1 VVSRLPLQRRLLINL
16 PLSLHRNLRFDVHDH
31 GEPMFTSFVS
41 KACKGPMSAI
51 ALSALFALVPGSG
64 LYAATTPT
72 TGVSTVA
79 YSALINKFTNS
90 YWLNGSW
97 RASAGVSVA
106 ATQQNMAAFKVGTA
120 VRTADGQIRT
130 VTALKPASGALTV
143 FMNGPVLNGNLV
155 GYPNRLRVSTVA
167 STLPMPVEP
176 SPAPVSA
183 PSHAAL
189 INKFTNSYWLNGS
202 WRASA
207 GVSVAAT
214 AQNKAAFVVGAS
226 VRTADGQVRTITSVK
241 AASGALSVFMDGPAL
256 DGNRVGY
263 PNKLSLAAG
272 PALLPA
278 GSSPI
283 GNITLPAVKPVQ
295 LVGVALSG
303 AAFGPSVLPGK
314 HGTNYIYPA
323 ESYYKKYAEQG
334 LKLVRLP
341 FLWERI
347 QPRLDTELDTA
358 QLTLLTQSLDFAHK
372 HGVKVV
378 LDMHNYYRY
387 YRQPIGSETVSI
399 QSFANTWK
407 RIAQKIGN
415 HPALSGYG
423 LMNEPNT
430 KGLWP
435 QAALAAAKE
444 IRKVDRTHWIYVAGD
459 RFSSAWHWP
468 QSNTQ
473 LIADPWMRDPNNKLI
488 FEAHMYLDRDTSGMY
503 ADKTETFAPE
513 LGINRA
519 KPFVDWLRTNNLRG
533 FIGEMGVPNYA
544 PDAIVAMD
552 NLLGYLREN
561 CVPMT
566 YWAGGPWW
574 GNYILALDVAGGAE
588 QPQLAVLRKHAATPN
603 SCAAIGEPL

>member
-1 VVSRLPLQRRLLINL
+1 MPITDFSKARKGLKPVIILTALLGFF
-16 PLSLHRNLRFDVHDH
+16 PGASDVHAASV
-31 GEPMFTSFVS
+31 GGTS
-41 KACKGPMSAI
+41 A
-51 ALSALFALVPGSG
+51 
-64 LYAATTPT
+64 
-72 TGVSTVA
+72 STIS
-79 YSALINKFTNS
+79 YSALINKFTN
-90 YWLNGSW
+90 
-97 RASAGVSVA
+97 
-106 ATQQNMAAFKVGTA
+106 T
-120 VRTADGQIRT
+120 
-130 VTALKPASGALTV
+130 
-143 FMNGPVLNGNLV
+143 
-155 GYPNRLRVSTVA
+155 
-167 STLPMPVEP
+167 
-176 SPAPVSA
+176 
-183 PSHAAL
+183 
-189 INKFTNSYWLNGS
+189 YWLNGS

-214 AQNKAAFVVGAS
+214 AQNIAAFSVGTSVRTVDGQIRTVTSVKPASGALTVFMNGPVLDGAVIGYPNRLSVSSVPAPTPVATEPSDTAVAAPSYAALINKFTNMYWLNGSWRASAGVSVAATAQNSAAFVVGAS
-226 VRTADGQVRTITSVK
+226 VRTADGQVRTITSVQP
-241 AASGALSVFMDGPAL
+241 ASGALSVFMSGPVL
-256 DGNRVGY
+256 DGNVVGY
-263 PNKLSLAAG
+263 PNKLSLVAAPTTP
-272 PALLPA
+272 PAAPSAPVPEVVLPA
-278 GSSPI
+278 SG
-283 GNITLPAVKPVQ
+283 PVQ

-341 FLWERI
+341 FLWERM
-347 QPRLDTELDTA
+347 QPQLNAELDAA
-358 QLTLLTQSLDFAHK
+358 QLALLTQSLDFAQK
-372 HGVKVV
+372 YGVKVV

-387 YRQPIGSETVSI
+387 YKQPIGSETVPI
-399 QSFANTWK
+399 PSFANAWK
-407 RIAQKIGN
+407 RIAQKVGN

-435 QAALAAAKE
+435 EAALAAAKE
-444 IRKVDRTHWIYVAGD
+444 IRKVDKTHWIYVAGD

-473 LIADPWMRDPNNKLI
+473 LIADPWMRDPANKLI
-488 FEAHMYLDRDTSGMY
+488 FEAHMYLDRDTSGLY
-503 ADKTETFAPE
+503 IDKTETFAPD

-561 CVPMT
+561 CVPLT

-574 GNYILALDVAGGAE
+574 GNYILALDVSGGAE
-588 QPQLAVLRKHAATPN
+588 QPQLPILRKHANTPN
-603 SCAAIGEPL
+603 SCAAIGEPM

>member
-1 VVSRLPLQRRLLINL
+1 MSVTAFPSAVKSLL
-16 PLSLHRNLRFDVHDH
+16 
-31 GEPMFTSFVS
+31 
-41 KACKGPMSAI
+41 SAI
-51 ALSALFALVPGSG
+51 VLSALLAPLPAVGDAH
-64 LYAATTPT
+64 AATTSSSSFA
-72 TGVSTVA
+72 GIS

-106 ATQQNMAAFKVGTA
+106 ATPQNLAAFRPGTS
-120 VRTADGQIRT
+120 VRTVDGQIRT
-130 VTALKPASGALTV
+130 VTSVKSASGALTV
-143 FMNGPVLNGNLV
+143 FMSGPVLDGGV
-155 GYPNRLRVSTVA
+155 IGYPNRLSVSSIPSTTPVVTVPD
-167 STLPMPVEP
+167 TKPVA
-176 SPAPVSA
+176 APTY
-183 PSHAAL
+183 AAL
-189 INKFTNSYWLNGS
+189 INKFTNSYWQNGS

-214 AQNKAAFVVGAS
+214 AQNLATFVAGAS

-241 AASGALSVFMDGPAL
+241 PASGALTVFMNGPVL
-256 DGNRVGY
+256 DGNVIGY
-263 PNKLSLAAG
+263 PNKLRLVAA
-272 PALLPA
+272 PASLPA
-278 GSSPI
+278 APSSPI
-283 GNITLPAVKPVQ
+283 ADVTLPTQPVQ

-314 HGTNYIYPA
+314 HGTNYIFPA
-323 ESYYKKYAEQG
+323 ESYYQKYAEMG
-334 LKLVRLP
+334 MKLVRLP

-347 QPRLDTELDTA
+347 QPQLDTELDA
-358 QLTLLTQSLDFAHK
+358 AYLALLKQSLDFAQK

-387 YRQPIGSETVSI
+387 YKQPIGSETVPI
-399 QSFANTWK
+399 RSFANTWK

-435 QAALAAAKE
+435 EAALAAAKE
-444 IRKVDRTHWIYVAGD
+444 IRKVDRTNWIYVAGD

-473 LIADPWMRDPNNKLI
+473 LIADPWMRDPKNNLI
-488 FEAHMYLDRDTSGMY
+488 FEAHMYLDRDTSGLY
-503 ADKTETFAPE
+503 KDKTETFAPD

-519 KPFVDWLRTNNLRG
+519 KPFVEWLRANELRG
-533 FIGEMGVPNYA
+533 FIGEMGVPAYA

-561 CVPMT
+561 CVPLT
-566 YWAGGPWW
+566 YWAAGPWW
-574 GNYILALDVAGGAE
+574 GNYILALDVSGGAP
-588 QPQLAVLRKHAATPN
+588 QPQLPVLKKHAATPN
-603 SCAAIGEPL
+603 TCAAIGEPL

>member
-1 VVSRLPLQRRLLINL
+1 MFIVTVSQMSVIRFPSARKGLI
-16 PLSLHRNLRFDVHDH
+16 
-31 GEPMFTSFVS
+31 
-41 KACKGPMSAI
+41 SAI
-51 ALSALFALVPGSG
+51 ALAALLGFFPNSNVSAASAGS
-64 LYAATTPT
+64 T
-72 TGVSTVA
+72 STA
-79 YSALINKFTNS
+79 GISYSALINKFTNS
-90 YWLNGSW
+90 YWQNGSW

-106 ATQQNMAAFKVGTA
+106 ATEQNLAAFRVGTS

-130 VTALKPASGALTV
+130 VTSVKPASGALTV
-143 FMNGPVLNGNLV
+143 FMDGPALDGTVI
-155 GYPNRLRVSTVA
+155 GYPNRLSVSNVA
-167 STLPMPVEP
+167 SSKPVVTVP
-176 SPAPVSA
+176 DSTPTPA

-214 AQNKAAFVVGAS
+214 AQNSAAFVVGAS
-226 VRTADGQVRTITSVK
+226 VRTADGQVRTVTSVK
-241 AASGALSVFMDGPAL
+241 PASGALTVFMDGPVL
-256 DGNRVGY
+256 DGNIIGY
-263 PNKLSLAAG
+263 PNKLSLVAPPASR
-272 PALLPA
+272 PAL
-278 GSSPI
+278 SPDP
-283 GNITLPAVKPVQ
+283 ITEATPSTPERVQ

-347 QPRLDTELDTA
+347 QPQLDTELDAA
-358 QLTLLTQSLDFAHK
+358 QLALLTQSLDFAQK

-387 YRQPIGSETVSI
+387 YKQPIGSENVPI
-399 QSFANTWK
+399 KSFANAWK
-407 RIAQKIGN
+407 RIALKVGN

-435 QAALAAAKE
+435 EAALAASKA
-444 IRKVDRTHWIYVAGD
+444 IRTVDKTNWIYVAGD

-473 LIADPWMRDPNNKLI
+473 LIADPWMRDPQNNLI

-503 ADKTETFAPE
+503 ADKTETFAPD

-533 FIGEMGVPNYA
+533 FIGEMGVPGYA

-561 CVPMT
+561 CVPLT
-566 YWAGGPWW
+566 YWAAGPWW
-574 GNYILALDVAGGAE
+574 GKYILALDVSGGAE
-588 QPQLAVLRKHAATPN
+588 QPQLPVLRKHAATPN
-603 SCAAIGEPL
+603 TCAAIGEPM

>member
-1 VVSRLPLQRRLLINL
+1 MPVTVFPSARKGLI
-16 PLSLHRNLRFDVHDH
+16 SV
-31 GEPMFTSFVS
+31 
-41 KACKGPMSAI
+41 I
-51 ALSALFALVPGSG
+51 ALTALLGFLPGVSNVH
-64 LYAATTPT
+64 AATT
-72 TGVSTVA
+72 GSTSA
-79 YSALINKFTNS
+79 AGISYSALINKFTNS

-97 RASAGVSVA
+97 RASAGVSIA
-106 ATQQNMAAFKVGTA
+106 ATRQNIAAFRVGTS

-130 VTALKPASGALTV
+130 ITSIKPASGALTV
-143 FMNGPVLNGNLV
+143 FMNGPALDGNV
-155 GYPNRLRVSTVA
+155 IGYPNRLSVSNAASSTPVA
-167 STLPMPVEP
+167 TKPDS
-176 SPAPVSA
+176 APVAAS
-183 PSHAAL
+183 SYAAL
-189 INKFTNSYWLNGS
+189 INKFTNAYWLNGS

-207 GVSVAAT
+207 GVSIAAT
-214 AQNKAAFVVGAS
+214 AQNKTAFVAGAS

-241 AASGALSVFMDGPAL
+241 PAGGALTVFLNGPVLNGKAI
-256 DGNRVGY
+256 GY
-263 PNKLSLAAG
+263 PNKLSLIAA
-272 PALLPA
+272 PTILPA
-278 GSSPI
+278 APSAPLAKVAL
-283 GNITLPAVKPVQ
+283 TAREPVQ

-347 QPRLDTELDTA
+347 QPQLDTELDAA
-358 QLTLLTQSLDFAHK
+358 QLALLTQSLDFAQK

-387 YRQPIGSETVSI
+387 YREPIGSENVPI
-399 QSFANTWK
+399 KSFANAWK
-407 RIAQKIGN
+407 RIALKIGD

-435 QAALAAAKE
+435 EAALAAAKE
-444 IRKVDRTHWIYVAGD
+444 IRKVDRTNWIYVAGD

-473 LIADPWMRDPNNKLI
+473 LIADPWMRDPENKLI

-503 ADKTETFAPE
+503 VDKTETFAPD
-513 LGINRA
+513 LGIIRA

-561 CVPMT
+561 CVPLT

-574 GNYILALDVAGGAE
+574 GNYILALDVPGGAE
-588 QPQLAVLRKHAATPN
+588 QPQLPVLRKHAATPN
-603 SCAAIGEPL
+603 SCVAIGEPL

>member
-1 VVSRLPLQRRLLINL
+1 
-16 PLSLHRNLRFDVHDH
+16 
-31 GEPMFTSFVS
+31 
-41 KACKGPMSAI
+41 
-51 ALSALFALVPGSG
+51 
-64 LYAATTPT
+64 
-72 TGVSTVA
+72 
-79 YSALINKFTNS
+79 
-90 YWLNGSW
+90 
-97 RASAGVSVA
+97 
-106 ATQQNMAAFKVGTA
+106 
-120 VRTADGQIRT
+120 
-130 VTALKPASGALTV
+130 
-143 FMNGPVLNGNLV
+143 
-155 GYPNRLRVSTVA
+155 VA
-167 STLPMPVEP
+167 STLPAPAEP
-176 SPAPVSA
+176 SPAPVAS

-207 GVSVAAT
+207 AVSVAAT

-241 AASGALSVFMDGPAL
+241 PASGALTVFMDGPVL
-256 DGNRVGY
+256 DGNRIGY
-263 PNKLSLAAG
+263 PHKLSLVAA
-272 PALLPA
+272 PVILPA
-278 GSSPI
+278 APSAPI
-283 GNITLPAVKPVQ
+283 AEVTLPAIEPVR

-347 QPRLDTELDTA
+347 QPKLDTELDTA
-358 QLTLLTQSLDFAHK
+358 QLALLTQSLDFAHK

-407 RIAQKIGN
+407 RIALKVGK

-444 IRKVDRTHWIYVAGD
+444 IRKVDRSNWIYVAGD

-473 LIADPWMRDPNNKLI
+473 LIADPWMRDPNNNLI

-503 ADKTETFAPE
+503 VDKTETFAPE

-561 CVPMT
+561 CVPLT

-603 SCAAIGEPL
+603 GCAAIGEPL

>member
-1 VVSRLPLQRRLLINL
+1 MPAMALATLL
-16 PLSLHRNLRFDVHDH
+16 
-31 GEPMFTSFVS
+31 G
-41 KACKGPMSAI
+41 
-51 ALSALFALVPGSG
+51 LFPVGDA
-64 LYAATTPT
+64 YAANAVDT
-72 TGVSTVA
+72 SA
-79 YSALINKFTNS
+79 SSLSYSALVNKFTNS
-90 YWLNGSW
+90 YWQNGSW

-106 ATQQNMAAFKVGTA
+106 ATQQNMTAFRVGTS

-143 FMNGPVLNGNLV
+143 FMNGPVLDGNLV

-167 STLPMPVEP
+167 STLPVPASP
-176 SPAPVSA
+176 SPAPVAS

-241 AASGALSVFMDGPAL
+241 PASGALTVFMDGPVL
-256 DGNRVGY
+256 DGNRIGY
-263 PNKLSLAAG
+263 PNKLSLVAA
-272 PALLPA
+272 PVILPA
-278 GSSPI
+278 APSAPI
-283 GNITLPAVKPVQ
+283 AEVTLPAIEPVR

-347 QPRLDTELDTA
+347 QPKLDTELDTA
-358 QLTLLTQSLDFAHK
+358 QLALLTQSLDFAHK

-407 RIAQKIGN
+407 RIALKVGK

-444 IRKVDRTHWIYVAGD
+444 IRKVDRTNWIYVAGD

-473 LIADPWMRDPNNKLI
+473 LIADPWMRDPNNNLI

-503 ADKTETFAPE
+503 VDKTETFAPE

-533 FIGEMGVPNYA
+533 FIGEMGVPKYA

-561 CVPMT
+561 CVPLT

>member
-1 VVSRLPLQRRLLINL
+1 MPVMALATLLGFF
-16 PLSLHRNLRFDVHDH
+16 PV
-31 GEPMFTSFVS
+31 GG
-41 KACKGPMSAI
+41 A
-51 ALSALFALVPGSG
+51 
-64 LYAATTPT
+64 YAAS
-72 TGVSTVA
+72 GVDTSVSSLS
-79 YSALINKFTNS
+79 YSALVNKFTNS
-90 YWLNGSW
+90 YWQNGSW

-106 ATQQNMAAFKVGTA
+106 ATQQNMTAFRVGTS

-143 FMNGPVLNGNLV
+143 FLNGPVLDGNLV
-155 GYPNRLRVSTVA
+155 GYPNRLRVSSVA
-167 STLPMPVEP
+167 STVPVPAEP
-176 SPAPVSA
+176 SPAPVAS

-241 AASGALSVFMDGPAL
+241 PASGALTVFMDGPVL
-256 DGNRVGY
+256 DGNRIGY
-263 PNKLSLAAG
+263 PHKLSLVAA
-272 PALLPA
+272 PVILPA
-278 GSSPI
+278 APSAPI
-283 GNITLPAVKPVQ
+283 AEVTLPAIEPVR

-347 QPRLDTELDTA
+347 QPKLDTELDTA
-358 QLTLLTQSLDFAHK
+358 QLALLTQSLDFAHK

-407 RIAQKIGN
+407 RIALKVGK

-444 IRKVDRTHWIYVAGD
+444 IRKVDRTSWIYVAGD

-473 LIADPWMRDPNNKLI
+473 LIADPWMRDPNNNLI

-503 ADKTETFAPE
+503 VDKTETFAPE

-561 CVPMT
+561 CVPLT

>member
-1 VVSRLPLQRRLLINL
+1 MP
-16 PLSLHRNLRFDVHDH
+16 
-31 GEPMFTSFVS
+31 
-41 KACKGPMSAI
+41 AI
-51 ALSALFALVPGSG
+51 ALTALLGFFPDISNVHAASAGITSASG
-64 LYAATTPT
+64 I
-72 TGVSTVA
+72 S
-79 YSALINKFTNS
+79 YSALINKFTNT

-106 ATQQNMAAFKVGTA
+106 ATEQNIAAFQVGTS

-130 VTALKPASGALTV
+130 VTSVKPASGALTV
-143 FMNGPVLNGNLV
+143 FMNGPVLDGAVV
-155 GYPNRLRVSTVA
+155 GYPNRLSVSNVA
-167 STLPMPVEP
+167 SSVPVVPEP
-176 SPAPVSA
+176 DDTPAPA
-183 PSHAAL
+183 PSYAAL
-189 INKFTNSYWLNGS
+189 INKFTNTYWLNGS

-214 AQNKAAFVVGAS
+214 AQNSAAFVVGAS
-226 VRTADGQVRTITSVK
+226 VRTADGQVRTITTVK
-241 AASGALSVFMDGPAL
+241 PASGALSVFMDGPVL
-256 DGNRVGY
+256 DGNLVGY
-263 PNKLSLAAG
+263 PNKLSLVDA
-272 PALLPA
+272 PTPLPA
-278 GSSPI
+278 APSDPI
-283 GNITLPAVKPVQ
+283 AEVTPPAIEPVQ

-303 AAFGPSVLPGK
+303 AAFGPSILPGK

-347 QPRLDTELDTA
+347 QPQLDTELDAA
-358 QLTLLTQSLDFAHK
+358 QLALLTQSLDFAQK

-387 YRQPIGSETVSI
+387 YREPIGSENVPI
-399 QSFANTWK
+399 RSFANTWK
-407 RIAQKIGN
+407 LIAEKIGN

-435 QAALAAAKE
+435 EAALAAAKE
-444 IRKVDRTHWIYVAGD
+444 IRKVDRTNWIYVAGD

-473 LIADPWMRDPNNKLI
+473 LIADPWMRDPENRLI
-488 FEAHMYLDRDTSGMY
+488 FEAHMYLDRDTSGLY
-503 ADKTETFAPE
+503 TDKTETFAPD

-561 CVPMT
+561 CVPLT
-566 YWAGGPWW
+566 YWAAGPWW
-574 GNYILALDVAGGAE
+574 GNYILALDVSGGAE
-588 QPQLAVLRKHAATPN
+588 QPQLPVLRKHATTPN
-603 SCAAIGEPL
+603 SCAAIGEPM

>member
-1 VVSRLPLQRRLLINL
+1 MP
-16 PLSLHRNLRFDVHDH
+16 
-31 GEPMFTSFVS
+31 
-41 KACKGPMSAI
+41 AI
-51 ALSALFALVPGSG
+51 ALTALLGFFPDISNVHAASAGITSASG
-64 LYAATTPT
+64 I
-72 TGVSTVA
+72 S
-79 YSALINKFTNS
+79 YSALINKFTNT

-106 ATQQNMAAFKVGTA
+106 ATEQNIAAFQVGTS

-130 VTALKPASGALTV
+130 VTSVKPASGALTV
-143 FMNGPVLNGNLV
+143 FMNGPVLDGAVV
-155 GYPNRLRVSTVA
+155 GYPNRLSVSNVA
-167 STLPMPVEP
+167 SSVPVVPEP
-176 SPAPVSA
+176 DDTPAPA
-183 PSHAAL
+183 PSYAAL
-189 INKFTNSYWLNGS
+189 INKFTNTYWLNGS

-214 AQNKAAFVVGAS
+214 AQNSAAFVVGAS
-226 VRTADGQVRTITSVK
+226 VRTADGQVRTITTVK
-241 AASGALSVFMDGPAL
+241 PASGALSVFMDGPVL
-256 DGNRVGY
+256 DGNLVGY
-263 PNKLSLAAG
+263 PNKLSLVDA
-272 PALLPA
+272 PTPLPA
-278 GSSPI
+278 APSDPI
-283 GNITLPAVKPVQ
+283 AEVTPPAIEPVQ

-303 AAFGPSVLPGK
+303 AAFGPSILPGK

-347 QPRLDTELDTA
+347 QPQLDTELDAA
-358 QLTLLTQSLDFAHK
+358 QLALLTRSLDFAQK

-387 YRQPIGSETVSI
+387 YREPIGSENVPI
-399 QSFANTWK
+399 RSFANTWK
-407 RIAQKIGN
+407 LIAEKIGN

-435 QAALAAAKE
+435 EAALAAAKE
-444 IRKVDRTHWIYVAGD
+444 IRKVDRTNWIYVAGD

-473 LIADPWMRDPNNKLI
+473 LIADPWMRDPENRLI
-488 FEAHMYLDRDTSGMY
+488 FEAHMYLDRDTSGLY
-503 ADKTETFAPE
+503 TDKTETFAPD

-561 CVPMT
+561 CVPLT
-566 YWAGGPWW
+566 YWAAGPWW
-574 GNYILALDVAGGAE
+574 GNYILALDVSGGAE
-588 QPQLAVLRKHAATPN
+588 QPQLPVLRKHATTPN
-603 SCAAIGEPL
+603 SCAAIGEPM

>member
-1 VVSRLPLQRRLLINL
+1 MALATLLGFF
-16 PLSLHRNLRFDVHDH
+16 PVGD
-31 GEPMFTSFVS
+31 
-41 KACKGPMSAI
+41 A
-51 ALSALFALVPGSG
+51 
-64 LYAATTPT
+64 YAANAVDTS
-72 TGVSTVA
+72 VSSLS
-79 YSALINKFTNS
+79 YSALVNKFTNS
-90 YWLNGSW
+90 YWQNGSL

-106 ATQQNMAAFKVGTA
+106 ATQQNMTAFRVGTS

-143 FMNGPVLNGNLV
+143 FLNGPVLDGNLV
-155 GYPNRLRVSTVA
+155 GYPNRLRVSSVA
-167 STLPMPVEP
+167 STVPVPAEP
-176 SPAPVSA
+176 SPAPVAS

-241 AASGALSVFMDGPAL
+241 LASGALTVFMDGPVL
-256 DGNRVGY
+256 DGNRIGY
-263 PNKLSLAAG
+263 PHKLSLIAA
-272 PALLPA
+272 PV
-278 GSSPI
+278 
-283 GNITLPAVKPVQ
+283 TLPAAPSAPIAEVTLPAIEPVH

-347 QPRLDTELDTA
+347 QPKLDTELDTA
-358 QLTLLTQSLDFAHK
+358 QLALLTQSLDFAHK

-407 RIAQKIGN
+407 RIALKVGK

-444 IRKVDRTHWIYVAGD
+444 IRKVDRTNWIYVAGD

-473 LIADPWMRDPNNKLI
+473 LIADPWMRDPNNNLI

-503 ADKTETFAPE
+503 VDKTETFAPE

-561 CVPMT
+561 CVPLT

>member
-1 VVSRLPLQRRLLINL
+1 MP
-16 PLSLHRNLRFDVHDH
+16 
-31 GEPMFTSFVS
+31 
-41 KACKGPMSAI
+41 AI
-51 ALSALFALVPGSG
+51 ALSALLGFIPVTSIH
-64 LYAATTPT
+64 AATAQNTS
-72 TGVSTVA
+72 VSGMS

-106 ATQQNMAAFKVGTA
+106 ATQQNMAAFRVGTS
-120 VRTADGQIRT
+120 VRTADGQTRT
-130 VTALKPASGALTV
+130 VTAVKPASGALTV
-143 FMNGPVLNGNLV
+143 FMNGPVLDGNLV
-155 GYPNRLRVSTVA
+155 GYPNRLRVSTEA
-167 STLPMPVEP
+167 STLPVPTEA
-176 SPAPVSA
+176 STAPVS
-183 PSHAAL
+183 STGHAAL

-214 AQNKAAFVVGAS
+214 AQNKAAFTVGAS
-226 VRTADGQVRTITSVK
+226 VRTADGQVRTITSIK
-241 AASGALSVFMDGPAL
+241 PASGALTVFMDGPAL
-256 DGNRVGY
+256 DGNRIGY
-263 PNKLSLAAG
+263 PNKLSLIAA
-272 PALLPA
+272 PAILPA
-278 GSSPI
+278 KAPAPSADV
-283 GNITLPAVKPVQ
+283 TLPTIEPVQ

-347 QPRLDTELDTA
+347 QPQLDTELDTA
-358 QLTLLTQSLDFAHK
+358 QLALLTQSLDFAHK

-407 RIAQKIGN
+407 RIALKVGK

-444 IRKVDRTHWIYVAGD
+444 IRKVDRINWIYVAGD

-473 LIADPWMRDPNNKLI
+473 LIADPWMRDPQNNLI

-503 ADKTETFAPE
+503 VDKTETFAPE

-519 KPFVDWLRTNNLRG
+519 KPFVDWLRTHNLRG

-561 CVPMT
+561 CVSMT
-566 YWAGGPWW
+566 YWAAGPWW

-588 QPQLAVLRKHAATPN
+588 QPQLAVLKKHAATPN
-603 SCAAIGEPL
+603 SCAAIGEPM

>member
-1 VVSRLPLQRRLLINL
+1 
-16 PLSLHRNLRFDVHDH
+16 
-31 GEPMFTSFVS
+31 
-41 KACKGPMSAI
+41 MSAI
-51 ALSALFALVPGSG
+51 ALAALLGFCPGANDVQ
-64 LYAATTPT
+64 AATVNGT
-72 TGVSTVA
+72 STSA
-79 YSALINKFTNS
+79 ISYSALINKFTN
-90 YWLNGSW
+90 
-97 RASAGVSVA
+97 
-106 ATQQNMAAFKVGTA
+106 T
-120 VRTADGQIRT
+120 
-130 VTALKPASGALTV
+130 
-143 FMNGPVLNGNLV
+143 
-155 GYPNRLRVSTVA
+155 
-167 STLPMPVEP
+167 
-176 SPAPVSA
+176 
-183 PSHAAL
+183 
-189 INKFTNSYWLNGS
+189 YWLNGS

-214 AQNKAAFVVGAS
+214 AQNIAAFRVGTAVRTADGQIRTVTSVKPASGALTIFMNGPALNGAVVGYPNRLSVSNVPAPTPVTTAPSNTAVAAPSYAALINKFTNTYWLNGSWRASAGVSVAATAQNRAAFVAGAS

-241 AASGALSVFMDGPAL
+241 PASGALSVFMSGPAL
-256 DGNRVGY
+256 DGNVVGY
-263 PNKLSLAAG
+263 PNKLSLVAAPTIQ
-272 PALLPA
+272 PAAPSAPVAEAVLPA
-278 GSSPI
+278 SG
-283 GNITLPAVKPVQ
+283 PVQ

-347 QPRLDTELDTA
+347 QPRLNTELDAA
-358 QLTLLTQSLDFAHK
+358 QVALLTQSLDFAQK
-372 HGVKVV
+372 YGVKVV

-387 YRQPIGSETVSI
+387 YKQPIGSETVPI
-399 QSFANTWK
+399 PSFANTWK
-407 RIAQKIGN
+407 RIAQKVGS

-435 QAALAAAKE
+435 EAALAAAKE
-444 IRKVDRTHWIYVAGD
+444 IRKVDKTHWIYVAGD

-473 LIADPWMRDPNNKLI
+473 LIADPWMRDPANKLI
-488 FEAHMYLDRDTSGMY
+488 FEAHMYLDRDTSGLY
-503 ADKTETFAPE
+503 IDKTETFAPD

-561 CVPMT
+561 CVPLT

-574 GNYILALDVAGGAE
+574 GKYILALDVSGGAE
-588 QPQLAVLRKHAATPN
+588 QPQLPVLRKHANTPN
-603 SCAAIGEPL
+603 SCAAIGEPM

>member
-1 VVSRLPLQRRLLINL
+1 
-16 PLSLHRNLRFDVHDH
+16 
-31 GEPMFTSFVS
+31 MT
-41 KACKGPMSAI
+41 AI
-51 ALSALFALVPGSG
+51 ALTAVLGVFPGVDDAH
-64 LYAATTPT
+64 AATAS
-72 TGVSTVA
+72 STSA
-79 YSALINKFTNS
+79 AEISYSALINKFTNR

-106 ATQQNMAAFKVGTA
+106 ATPQNIAAFKVGTT
-120 VRTADGQIRT
+120 VRTVDGQIRT
-130 VTALKPASGALTV
+130 VTSVKPASGALTV
-143 FMNGPVLNGNLV
+143 FMNGPVLDGKV
-155 GYPNRLRVSTVA
+155 IGYPNRLSVSNVARSTPVKIAPASKATATGAAVRTANGQIRTVSSAKPA
-167 STLPMPVEP
+167 SVAQTVFT
-176 SPAPVSA
+176 SA
-183 PSHAAL
+183 PT
-189 INKFTNSYWLNGS
+189 IGGNLNGS
-202 WRASA
+202 A
-207 GVSVAAT
+207 
-214 AQNKAAFVVGAS
+214 
-226 VRTADGQVRTITSVK
+226 
-241 AASGALSVFMDGPAL
+241 
-256 DGNRVGY
+256 
-263 PNKLSLAAG
+263 NKLSPVAA
-272 PALLPA
+272 
-278 GSSPI
+278 
-283 GNITLPAVKPVQ
+283 PAVQATASSAPIAEVTLSAVEPVQ

-347 QPRLDTELDTA
+347 QPQLDTELDAA
-358 QLTLLTQSLDFAHK
+358 QLALLTQSLDFAQK

-387 YRQPIGSETVSI
+387 YKQPIGSEYVPI
-399 QSFANTWK
+399 RSFANTWK

-435 QAALAAAKE
+435 EAALAAAKE
-444 IRKVDRTHWIYVAGD
+444 IRKIDKINWIYVAGD

-473 LIADPWMRDPNNKLI
+473 LIADPWMRDPANKLI

-503 ADKTETFAPE
+503 ADKTETFAPD

-519 KPFVDWLRTNNLRG
+519 KPFVDWLRANNLRG
-533 FIGEMGVPNYA
+533 FIGEMGVPHYA

-552 NLLGYLREN
+552 NLLGYLRDN
-561 CVPMT
+561 CVPIT
-566 YWAGGPWW
+566 YWAAGPWW
-574 GNYILALDVAGGAE
+574 GNYILALDVTGGAE
-588 QPQLAVLRKHAATPN
+588 QPQLPVLRKHANTPN
-603 SCAAIGEPL
+603 SCAAIGEPM

>member
-1 VVSRLPLQRRLLINL
+1 MP
-16 PLSLHRNLRFDVHDH
+16 
-31 GEPMFTSFVS
+31 
-41 KACKGPMSAI
+41 AI
-51 ALSALFALVPGSG
+51 ALSALLGFLPVTSVHATI
-64 LYAATTPT
+64 AAD
-72 TGVSTVA
+72 TGVSGMS

-106 ATQQNMAAFKVGTA
+106 ATQQNMAAFRVGTS
-120 VRTADGQIRT
+120 VQTADGQIRT

-143 FMNGPVLNGNLV
+143 FMNGTVLDGNLV
-155 GYPNRLRVSTVA
+155 GYPNRLRVSTVTSTPLA
-167 STLPMPVEP
+167 SAET
-176 SPAPVSA
+176 SPAPVSS
-183 PSHAAL
+183 PTHTAL

-214 AQNKAAFVVGAS
+214 AQNKAAFAAGAS

-241 AASGALSVFMDGPAL
+241 PASGALTVFMDGPAL
-256 DGNRVGY
+256 DGNRIGY
-263 PNKLSLAAG
+263 PNKLSLVAA
-272 PALLPA
+272 PTVLPA
-278 GSSPI
+278 APSAPI
-283 GNITLPAVKPVQ
+283 AEVTLPAIEPVQ

-347 QPRLDTELDTA
+347 QPQLDTDLDSA
-358 QLTLLTQSLDFAHK
+358 QLALLTQSLDFAHK

-407 RIAQKIGN
+407 RIALKVGK

-444 IRKVDRTHWIYVAGD
+444 IRKVDRTNWIYVAGD

-473 LIADPWMRDPNNKLI
+473 LIADPWMRDPQNNLI

-519 KPFVDWLRTNNLRG
+519 KPFVDWLRINNLRG

-566 YWAGGPWW
+566 YWAAGPWW
-574 GNYILALDVAGGAE
+574 GNYILALDIAGGAE
-588 QPQLAVLRKHAATPN
+588 QPQLAVLRKHAATAN
-603 SCAAIGEPL
+603 SCAAIGEPM

>member
-1 VVSRLPLQRRLLINL
+1 MALATLLGFF
-16 PLSLHRNLRFDVHDH
+16 PVGD
-31 GEPMFTSFVS
+31 
-41 KACKGPMSAI
+41 A
-51 ALSALFALVPGSG
+51 
-64 LYAATTPT
+64 YAANAVDTS
-72 TGVSTVA
+72 VSSLS

-90 YWLNGSW
+90 YWQNGSW
-97 RASAGVSVA
+97 RTSAGVSVA
-106 ATQQNMAAFKVGTA
+106 ATQQNMTAFRVGTS

-143 FMNGPVLNGNLV
+143 FMNGPVLDGNLV

-167 STLPMPVEP
+167 STLPVPASP
-176 SPAPVSA
+176 SPAPVVS

-226 VRTADGQVRTITSVK
+226 VRTADGHVRTITSVK
-241 AASGALSVFMDGPAL
+241 PASGALTVFMDGPVL

-263 PNKLSLAAG
+263 PNKLSLVAA
-272 PALLPA
+272 PVILPA
-278 GSSPI
+278 APSAPI
-283 GNITLPAVKPVQ
+283 AEVTLPAIEPVR

-347 QPRLDTELDTA
+347 QPKLDTELDTA
-358 QLTLLTQSLDFAHK
+358 QLALLTQSLDFAHK

-407 RIAQKIGN
+407 RIALKVGK

-444 IRKVDRTHWIYVAGD
+444 IRKVDRTNWIYVAGD

-473 LIADPWMRDPNNKLI
+473 LIADPWMRDPNNNLI

-503 ADKTETFAPE
+503 VDKTETFAPE

-544 PDAIVAMD
+544 PDAILAMD

-561 CVPMT
+561 CVPLT

>member
-1 VVSRLPLQRRLLINL
+1 MPAMALATLLGFF
-16 PLSLHRNLRFDVHDH
+16 PVGD
-31 GEPMFTSFVS
+31 
-41 KACKGPMSAI
+41 A
-51 ALSALFALVPGSG
+51 
-64 LYAATTPT
+64 YAANAVDTS
-72 TGVSTVA
+72 VSSLS

-90 YWLNGSW
+90 YWQNGSW
-97 RASAGVSVA
+97 RTSAGVSVA
-106 ATQQNMAAFKVGTA
+106 ATQQNMTAFRVGTS

-143 FMNGPVLNGNLV
+143 FMNGPVLDGNLV
-155 GYPNRLRVSTVA
+155 GYPNRLRVSTMA
-167 STLPMPVEP
+167 STVPVPAEP
-176 SPAPVSA
+176 SPAPVASS
-183 PSHAAL
+183 SHAAL

-214 AQNKAAFVVGAS
+214 AQNKAAFIVGAS

-241 AASGALSVFMDGPAL
+241 PASGALTVLMDGPVL
-256 DGNRVGY
+256 DGNRIGY
-263 PNKLSLAAG
+263 PNKLSLVAA
-272 PALLPA
+272 PVILPA
-278 GSSPI
+278 APSAPI
-283 GNITLPAVKPVQ
+283 AEVTLPAIEPVR

-347 QPRLDTELDTA
+347 QPKLDTELDTA
-358 QLTLLTQSLDFAHK
+358 QLALLTQSLDFAHK

-407 RIAQKIGN
+407 RIALKVGK

-444 IRKVDRTHWIYVAGD
+444 IRKVDRINWIYVAGD

-473 LIADPWMRDPNNKLI
+473 LIADPWMRDPNNNLI

-503 ADKTETFAPE
+503 LDKTETFAPE

-561 CVPMT
+561 CVSLT

>member
-1 VVSRLPLQRRLLINL
+1 MALATLLGFF
-16 PLSLHRNLRFDVHDH
+16 PVGD
-31 GEPMFTSFVS
+31 
-41 KACKGPMSAI
+41 A
-51 ALSALFALVPGSG
+51 
-64 LYAATTPT
+64 YAANAVDTS
-72 TGVSTVA
+72 VSSLS
-79 YSALINKFTNS
+79 YSALVNKFTNS
-90 YWLNGSW
+90 YWQNGSW

-106 ATQQNMAAFKVGTA
+106 ATQQNMTAFRVGTS

-143 FMNGPVLNGNLV
+143 FLNGPVLDGNLV

-167 STLPMPVEP
+167 SSLPAPAEP
-176 SPAPVSA
+176 SPAPVSS

-202 WRASA
+202 WRVSA

-226 VRTADGQVRTITSVK
+226 VSTADGQVRTITSVK
-241 AASGALSVFMDGPAL
+241 PASGALTVFMDGPVL
-256 DGNRVGY
+256 DGNRIGY
-263 PNKLSLAAG
+263 PNKLSLVAA
-272 PALLPA
+272 PVILPA
-278 GSSPI
+278 APSAPI
-283 GNITLPAVKPVQ
+283 AEVTLPAIEPVR

-347 QPRLDTELDTA
+347 QPKLDTELDTA
-358 QLTLLTQSLDFAHK
+358 QLALLTQSLDFAHK

-407 RIAQKIGN
+407 RIALKVGK

-444 IRKVDRTHWIYVAGD
+444 IRKVDRTNWIYVAGD

-473 LIADPWMRDPNNKLI
+473 LIADPWMRDPNNNLI

-503 ADKTETFAPE
+503 VDKTETFAPE

-561 CVPMT
+561 CVPLT

>member
-1 VVSRLPLQRRLLINL
+1 MSVTVFPSAR
-16 PLSLHRNLRFDVHDH
+16 
-31 GEPMFTSFVS
+31 
-41 KACKGPMSAI
+41 KGLMSAI
-51 ALSALFALVPGSG
+51 ALAALLSFFPNSNVSAASAGS
-64 LYAATTPT
+64 T
-72 TGVSTVA
+72 STSGIS

-90 YWLNGSW
+90 YWQNGSW

-106 ATQQNMAAFKVGTA
+106 ATEQNLAAFRVGTS

-130 VTALKPASGALTV
+130 VTSVKPASGALTV
-143 FMNGPVLNGNLV
+143 FLTGPVLDGTV
-155 GYPNRLRVSTVA
+155 IGYPNRLSVSNVAGPKPDVTVPE
-167 STLPMPVEP
+167 SQPV
-176 SPAPVSA
+176 AA

-214 AQNKAAFVVGAS
+214 AKNSAAFVVGAS
-226 VRTADGQVRTITSVK
+226 VRTADGQVRTVTSVK
-241 AASGALSVFMDGPAL
+241 PASGALTVFMDGPVL
-256 DGNRVGY
+256 DGNIIGY
-263 PNKLSLAAG
+263 PNKLSLVAPPASR
-272 PALLPA
+272 PAL
-278 GSSPI
+278 SPDP
-283 GNITLPAVKPVQ
+283 ITETTPPTAEPVQ

-323 ESYYKKYAEQG
+323 ESYYKKYAGQG

-347 QPRLDTELDTA
+347 QPQLNTELDAA
-358 QLTLLTQSLDFAHK
+358 QLALLTQSLDFAHK

-387 YRQPIGSETVSI
+387 YKQPIGSENVPI
-399 QSFANTWK
+399 QAFADTWK
-407 RIAQKIGN
+407 RIAQKVGN

-435 QAALAAAKE
+435 EAALAAAKE
-444 IRKVDRTHWIYVAGD
+444 IRTVDKANWIYVAGD

-473 LIADPWMRDPNNKLI
+473 LIADPWMRDPQNNLI
-488 FEAHMYLDRDTSGMY
+488 FEAHMYLDRDTSGLY
-503 ADKTETFAPE
+503 VDKTETFAPD

-519 KPFVDWLRTNNLRG
+519 KPFVDWLRANNLRG
-533 FIGEMGVPNYA
+533 FIGEMGVPSYA

-552 NLLGYLREN
+552 NLLGYLRDN
-561 CVPMT
+561 CVPLT
-566 YWAGGPWW
+566 YWAAGPWW
-574 GNYILALDVAGGAE
+574 GNYILALDVSGGAE
-588 QPQLAVLRKHAATPN
+588 QPQLPVLRKHAATPN
-603 SCAAIGEPL
+603 TCAAIGEPM

>member
-1 VVSRLPLQRRLLINL
+1 MALATLLGFF
-16 PLSLHRNLRFDVHDH
+16 PVGD
-31 GEPMFTSFVS
+31 
-41 KACKGPMSAI
+41 A
-51 ALSALFALVPGSG
+51 
-64 LYAATTPT
+64 YAANAVDTS
-72 TGVSTVA
+72 VSSLS
-79 YSALINKFTNS
+79 YSALVNKFTNS
-90 YWLNGSW
+90 YWQNGSW

-106 ATQQNMAAFKVGTA
+106 ATQQNMTAFRVGTS

-143 FMNGPVLNGNLV
+143 FMTGPVLDGNLV

-167 STLPMPVEP
+167 STLPVPASP
-176 SPAPVSA
+176 SPAPVAS

-241 AASGALSVFMDGPAL
+241 PASGALTVFMDGPVL
-256 DGNRVGY
+256 DGNRIGY
-263 PNKLSLAAG
+263 PNKLSLVAA
-272 PALLPA
+272 PVILPA
-278 GSSPI
+278 APSAPI
-283 GNITLPAVKPVQ
+283 AEVTLPAIEPVR

-347 QPRLDTELDTA
+347 QPKLDTELDTA
-358 QLTLLTQSLDFAHK
+358 QLALLTQSLDFAHK
-372 HGVKVV
+372 HGVTVV

-407 RIAQKIGN
+407 RIALKVGK

-444 IRKVDRTHWIYVAGD
+444 IRKVDRSNWIYVAGD

-503 ADKTETFAPE
+503 VDKTETFAPE

-561 CVPMT
+561 CVPLT

-574 GNYILALDVAGGAE
+574 GNYILALDVAAGAE
-588 QPQLAVLRKHAATPN
+588 QPQLAVLRRHAAAPN

>member
-1 VVSRLPLQRRLLINL
+1 MALATLLGFFPVGDAYATNAVDTSASS
-16 PLSLHRNLRFDVHDH
+16 LS
-31 GEPMFTSFVS
+31 
-41 KACKGPMSAI
+41 
-51 ALSALFALVPGSG
+51 
-64 LYAATTPT
+64 
-72 TGVSTVA
+72 
-79 YSALINKFTNS
+79 YSALVNKFTNS
-90 YWLNGSW
+90 YWQNGSW

-106 ATQQNMAAFKVGTA
+106 ATQQNMTAFRVGTS

-143 FMNGPVLNGNLV
+143 FLNGPVLDGNLV

-167 STLPMPVEP
+167 STVPVPAEP
-176 SPAPVSA
+176 SPAPVAS

-226 VRTADGQVRTITSVK
+226 VRTADGQVRTITSIK
-241 AASGALSVFMDGPAL
+241 PASGALTVFMDGPVL
-256 DGNRVGY
+256 DGNRIGY
-263 PNKLSLAAG
+263 PHKLSLVAA
-272 PALLPA
+272 PVILPA
-278 GSSPI
+278 APSAPI
-283 GNITLPAVKPVQ
+283 AEVTLPAIEPVR

-347 QPRLDTELDTA
+347 QPKLDTELDTA
-358 QLTLLTQSLDFAHK
+358 QLALLTQSLDFAHK

-407 RIAQKIGN
+407 RIALKVSK

-444 IRKVDRTHWIYVAGD
+444 IRKVDRTNWIYVAGD

-473 LIADPWMRDPNNKLI
+473 LIADPWMRDPNNNLI

-503 ADKTETFAPE
+503 VDKTETFAPE

-533 FIGEMGVPNYA
+533 FIGEIGVPNYA

-561 CVPMT
+561 CVPLT

>member
-1 VVSRLPLQRRLLINL
+1 MFNHFSPRLSKGLMPAMALATLLGFF
-16 PLSLHRNLRFDVHDH
+16 PV
-31 GEPMFTSFVS
+31 GG
-41 KACKGPMSAI
+41 A
-51 ALSALFALVPGSG
+51 
-64 LYAATTPT
+64 YAAS
-72 TGVSTVA
+72 GVDTSVSSLS
-79 YSALINKFTNS
+79 YSALVNKFTNS
-90 YWLNGSW
+90 YWQNGSW

-106 ATQQNMAAFKVGTA
+106 ATQQNMTAFRVGTS

-143 FMNGPVLNGNLV
+143 FLNGPVLDGNLV

-167 STLPMPVEP
+167 STLPVPASP
-176 SPAPVSA
+176 SPAPVAS

-241 AASGALSVFMDGPAL
+241 PASGALTVFMDGPVL
-256 DGNRVGY
+256 DGNRIGY
-263 PNKLSLAAG
+263 PHKLSLVAA
-272 PALLPA
+272 PVILPA
-278 GSSPI
+278 APSAPI
-283 GNITLPAVKPVQ
+283 AEVTLPAIEPVR

-347 QPRLDTELDTA
+347 QPKLDTELDTA
-358 QLTLLTQSLDFAHK
+358 QLALLTQSLDFAHK

-407 RIAQKIGN
+407 RIALKVGK

-444 IRKVDRTHWIYVAGD
+444 IRKVDRTSWIYVAGD

-473 LIADPWMRDPNNKLI
+473 LIADPWMRDPNNNLI

-503 ADKTETFAPE
+503 VDKTETFAPE

-561 CVPMT
+561 CVPLT

>member
-1 VVSRLPLQRRLLINL
+1 MPAMALATLLGFF
-16 PLSLHRNLRFDVHDH
+16 PVGD
-31 GEPMFTSFVS
+31 
-41 KACKGPMSAI
+41 A
-51 ALSALFALVPGSG
+51 
-64 LYAATTPT
+64 YAANAVDTS
-72 TGVSTVA
+72 VSSLS

-90 YWLNGSW
+90 YWQNGSW
-97 RASAGVSVA
+97 RSSAGVSVA
-106 ATQQNMAAFKVGTA
+106 ATQQNMTAFRVGTS

-143 FMNGPVLNGNLV
+143 FLNGPVLDGNLV

-167 STLPMPVEP
+167 STVPVPAEP
-176 SPAPVSA
+176 SPAPVASS
-183 PSHAAL
+183 SHAAL

-214 AQNKAAFVVGAS
+214 AQNKAAFIVGAS

-241 AASGALSVFMDGPAL
+241 PASGALTVFMDGPVL
-256 DGNRVGY
+256 DGNRIGY
-263 PNKLSLAAG
+263 PNKLSLVVA
-272 PALLPA
+272 PVILPA
-278 GSSPI
+278 APSAPI
-283 GNITLPAVKPVQ
+283 AEVTLPAIEPVR

-347 QPRLDTELDTA
+347 QPKLDTELDTA
-358 QLTLLTQSLDFAHK
+358 QLALLTQSLDFAHK

-407 RIAQKIGN
+407 RIALKVGK
-415 HPALSGYG
+415 HPALGGYG

-444 IRKVDRTHWIYVAGD
+444 IRKVDRTNWIYVAGD

-473 LIADPWMRDPNNKLI
+473 LITDPWMRDPNNNLI

-503 ADKTETFAPE
+503 VDKTETFAPE

-561 CVPMT
+561 CVPLT

>member
-1 VVSRLPLQRRLLINL
+1 MFIVTVSQMSVIRFPSARKGLI
-16 PLSLHRNLRFDVHDH
+16 
-31 GEPMFTSFVS
+31 
-41 KACKGPMSAI
+41 SAI
-51 ALSALFALVPGSG
+51 ALAALLGFFPNSNVSAASAGS
-64 LYAATTPT
+64 T
-72 TGVSTVA
+72 STA
-79 YSALINKFTNS
+79 GISYSALINKFTNS
-90 YWLNGSW
+90 YWQNGSW

-106 ATQQNMAAFKVGTA
+106 ATEQNLAAFRVGTS

-130 VTALKPASGALTV
+130 VTSVKPASGALTV
-143 FMNGPVLNGNLV
+143 FMDGPVLDGTV
-155 GYPNRLRVSTVA
+155 IGYPNRLSVSNVA
-167 STLPMPVEP
+167 SSKPVVTVP
-176 SPAPVSA
+176 DSTPAPA

-189 INKFTNSYWLNGS
+189 INKFTNSYWQNGS

-214 AQNKAAFVVGAS
+214 AKNSAAFVIGAS
-226 VRTADGQVRTITSVK
+226 VRTADGQVRTVTSVK
-241 AASGALSVFMDGPAL
+241 PASGALTVFMDGPVL
-256 DGNRVGY
+256 DGNIIGY
-263 PNKLSLAAG
+263 PNKLSLVAP
-272 PALLPA
+272 PASRPSL
-278 GSSPI
+278 SPDPI
-283 GNITLPAVKPVQ
+283 EETTPSTTEPVQ

-347 QPRLDTELDTA
+347 QPQLDTELDAA
-358 QLTLLTQSLDFAHK
+358 QLALLTQSLDFAQK

-387 YRQPIGSETVSI
+387 YKQPIGSENVPI
-399 QSFANTWK
+399 KSFADTWK
-407 RIAQKIGN
+407 RIALKVGN

-435 QAALAAAKE
+435 EAALAASKA
-444 IRKVDRTHWIYVAGD
+444 IRTVDKGSWIYVAGD

-473 LIADPWMRDPNNKLI
+473 LIADPWMRDPQNNLI

-503 ADKTETFAPE
+503 ADKTETFAPD

-533 FIGEMGVPNYA
+533 FIGEMGVPGYA

-561 CVPMT
+561 CVPLT
-566 YWAGGPWW
+566 YWAAGPWW
-574 GNYILALDVAGGAE
+574 GKYILALDVSGGAE
-588 QPQLAVLRKHAATPN
+588 QPQLPVLRKHAATPN
-603 SCAAIGEPL
+603 TCAAIGEPK

>member
-1 VVSRLPLQRRLLINL
+1 
-16 PLSLHRNLRFDVHDH
+16 
-31 GEPMFTSFVS
+31 
-41 KACKGPMSAI
+41 MSAI
-51 ALSALFALVPGSG
+51 ALAALLGFCPGANDVQ
-64 LYAATTPT
+64 AATVNGT
-72 TGVSTVA
+72 STSA
-79 YSALINKFTNS
+79 ISYSALINKFTN
-90 YWLNGSW
+90 
-97 RASAGVSVA
+97 
-106 ATQQNMAAFKVGTA
+106 T
-120 VRTADGQIRT
+120 
-130 VTALKPASGALTV
+130 
-143 FMNGPVLNGNLV
+143 
-155 GYPNRLRVSTVA
+155 
-167 STLPMPVEP
+167 
-176 SPAPVSA
+176 
-183 PSHAAL
+183 
-189 INKFTNSYWLNGS
+189 YWLNGS

-214 AQNKAAFVVGAS
+214 AQNIAAFRVGTAVRTADGQIRTVTSVKPASGALTIFMNGPALNGAVVGYPNRLSVSNVPAPTPVTTAPSNTAVAAPSYAALINKFTNTYWLNGSWRASAGVSVAATAQNRAAFVAGAS
-226 VRTADGQVRTITSVK
+226 VRTADGRVRTITSVK
-241 AASGALSVFMDGPAL
+241 PASGALSVFMSGPAL
-256 DGNRVGY
+256 DGNVVGY
-263 PNKLSLAAG
+263 PNKLSLVAAPTIQ
-272 PALLPA
+272 PAAPSAPVAEAVLPA
-278 GSSPI
+278 SG
-283 GNITLPAVKPVQ
+283 PVQ

-347 QPRLDTELDTA
+347 QPRLNTELDAA
-358 QLTLLTQSLDFAHK
+358 QVALLTQSLDFAQK
-372 HGVKVV
+372 YGVKVV

-387 YRQPIGSETVSI
+387 YKQPIGSETVPI
-399 QSFANTWK
+399 PSFANTWK
-407 RIAQKIGN
+407 RIAQKVGS

-435 QAALAAAKE
+435 EAALAAAKE
-444 IRKVDRTHWIYVAGD
+444 IRKVDKTHWIYVAGD

-473 LIADPWMRDPNNKLI
+473 LIADPWMRDPANKLI
-488 FEAHMYLDRDTSGMY
+488 FEAHMYLDRDTSGLY
-503 ADKTETFAPE
+503 IDKTETFAPD

-561 CVPMT
+561 CVPLT

-574 GNYILALDVAGGAE
+574 GKYILALDVSGGAE
-588 QPQLAVLRKHAATPN
+588 QPQLPVLRKHANTPN
-603 SCAAIGEPL
+603 SCAAIGEPM

>member
-1 VVSRLPLQRRLLINL
+1 MPAMALATLLGFF
-16 PLSLHRNLRFDVHDH
+16 PVGD
-31 GEPMFTSFVS
+31 
-41 KACKGPMSAI
+41 A
-51 ALSALFALVPGSG
+51 
-64 LYAATTPT
+64 YAANAVDTS
-72 TGVSTVA
+72 VSSLS
-79 YSALINKFTNS
+79 YSALVNKFTNS
-90 YWLNGSW
+90 YWQNGSL

-106 ATQQNMAAFKVGTA
+106 ATQQNMTAFRVGTS

-143 FMNGPVLNGNLV
+143 FLNGPVLDGNLV
-155 GYPNRLRVSTVA
+155 GYPNRLRVSSVA
-167 STLPMPVEP
+167 STVPVPAEP
-176 SPAPVSA
+176 SPAPVAS

-241 AASGALSVFMDGPAL
+241 LASGALTVFMDGPVL
-256 DGNRVGY
+256 DGNRIGY
-263 PNKLSLAAG
+263 PHKLSLIAA
-272 PALLPA
+272 PV
-278 GSSPI
+278 
-283 GNITLPAVKPVQ
+283 TLPAAPSAPIAEVTLPAIEPVH

-347 QPRLDTELDTA
+347 QPKLDTELDTA
-358 QLTLLTQSLDFAHK
+358 QLALLTQSLDFAHK

-407 RIAQKIGN
+407 RIALKVGK

-444 IRKVDRTHWIYVAGD
+444 IRKVDRTNWIYVAGD

-473 LIADPWMRDPNNKLI
+473 LIADPWMRDPNNNLI

-503 ADKTETFAPE
+503 VDKTETFAPE

-561 CVPMT
+561 CVPLT

>member
-1 VVSRLPLQRRLLINL
+1 MPVMALATLLGFF
-16 PLSLHRNLRFDVHDH
+16 PV
-31 GEPMFTSFVS
+31 GG
-41 KACKGPMSAI
+41 A
-51 ALSALFALVPGSG
+51 
-64 LYAATTPT
+64 YAAS
-72 TGVSTVA
+72 GVDTSVSSLS
-79 YSALINKFTNS
+79 YSALVNKFTNS
-90 YWLNGSW
+90 YWQNGSW

-106 ATQQNMAAFKVGTA
+106 ATQQNMTAFRVGTS

-143 FMNGPVLNGNLV
+143 FLNGPVLDGNLV

-167 STLPMPVEP
+167 STLPAPAEP
-176 SPAPVSA
+176 SPAPVAS

-226 VRTADGQVRTITSVK
+226 VRAADGQVRTITSVK
-241 AASGALSVFMDGPAL
+241 PASGALTVFMDGPVL
-256 DGNRVGY
+256 DGNRIGY
-263 PNKLSLAAG
+263 PNKLSLVAA
-272 PALLPA
+272 PVILPA
-278 GSSPI
+278 APSAPI
-283 GNITLPAVKPVQ
+283 AEVTLPAIEPVR

-347 QPRLDTELDTA
+347 QPKLDTELDTA
-358 QLTLLTQSLDFAHK
+358 QLALLTQSLDFAHK

-407 RIAQKIGN
+407 RIALKVGK

-444 IRKVDRTHWIYVAGD
+444 IRKVDRTNWIYVAGD

-473 LIADPWMRDPNNKLI
+473 LIADPWMRDPNNNLI

-503 ADKTETFAPE
+503 VDKTETFAPE

-519 KPFVDWLRTNNLRG
+519 KPFVDWLRINNLRG

-561 CVPMT
+561 CVPLT